1 MTSAITVS
9 GLPRVEH
16 LLGLEEF
23 PVTVGGRRMRGFV
36 GGEGSPVVL
45 VHGLG
50 GGAAN
55 WVDVVP
61 ALRTSHRLL
70 VPDLPGHGGSEPLA
84 PGAFVADYADAVAA
98 MMRDVGAS
106 SAIVAGHSFGG
117 HVTLRLAERHPELVR
132 GLLLVVTSGVA
143 QLSAR
148 TRVLGKLTTRIR
160 PGARIAPLALRLAG
174 RPRFRRLVF
183 GQGLAAD
190 GAAISPRS
198 ARGFFAE
205 LRDHTD
211 VRAALRATVADRVAT
226 AVDLRCPTLLLWGA
240 RDEVVPLEH
249 GIALAR
255 LLGAPIRV
263 VADCGHLVPGE
274 RPGAVVD
281 AVAALERAGGAS
293 HAPTRDSR
301 PRRSRS

>member
-9 GLPRVEH
+9 GRQRVEDM
-16 LLGLEEF
+16 LGLDEIH
-23 PVTVGGRRMRGFV
+23 VTHRSRRMRGFV
-36 GGEGSPVVL
+36 GGEGTPVVL

-84 PGAFVADYADAVAA
+84 PGALVVDYADAVAA
-98 MMRDVGAS
+98 MMRDSEAS
-106 SAIVAGHSFGG
+106 SAVVAGHSFGG
-117 HVTLRLAERHPELVR
+117 HVALRLAERHPELLR

-143 QLSAR
+143 QLSLR
-148 TRVLGKLTTRIR
+148 TRALGKLTTRIR
-160 PGARIAPLALRLAG
+160 PGARVAPLALRLAG

-183 GQGLAAD
+183 SPGLAAD
-190 GAAISPRS
+190 GAAISPGA

-205 LRDHTD
+205 LRDHSD
-211 VRAALRATVADRVAT
+211 VRAAFRATVADRVVD
-226 AVDLRCPTLLLWGA
+226 AVDLRCPTLVLWGA
-240 RDEVVPLEH
+240 SDEVVPLAH
-249 GIALAR
+249 GIELAR

-281 AVAALERAGGAS
+281 AIAALEHAGEAS
-293 HAPTRDSR
+293 LAPTRGSR